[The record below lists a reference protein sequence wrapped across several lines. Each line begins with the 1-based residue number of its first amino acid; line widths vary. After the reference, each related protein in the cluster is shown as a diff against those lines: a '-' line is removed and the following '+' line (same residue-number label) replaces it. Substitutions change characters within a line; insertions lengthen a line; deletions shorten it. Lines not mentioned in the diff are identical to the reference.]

1 MSIEVVEVVTAGPIG
16 AAGSPFSFDYAQA
29 NNVDVSDITY
39 TEVLSL
45 TTESRVAGVYT
56 ITKSM
61 LYTLDVAHRSAFFRF
76 SIDNGITWTEI
87 REEPKDNSDI
97 IPISHVSIVDHP
109 GGVFNILIESRKE
122 DIGNVL
128 TLHDIS
134 VSVEGKTT

>member
-1 MSIEVVEVVTAGPIG
+1 
-16 AAGSPFSFDYAQA
+16 
-29 NNVDVSDITY
+29 
-39 TEVLSL
+39 
-45 TTESRVAGVYT
+45 
-56 ITKSM
+56 M

-87 REEPKDNSDI
+87 REEPKDNADI

-109 GGVFNILIESRKE
+109 DGVFNILIESRKE